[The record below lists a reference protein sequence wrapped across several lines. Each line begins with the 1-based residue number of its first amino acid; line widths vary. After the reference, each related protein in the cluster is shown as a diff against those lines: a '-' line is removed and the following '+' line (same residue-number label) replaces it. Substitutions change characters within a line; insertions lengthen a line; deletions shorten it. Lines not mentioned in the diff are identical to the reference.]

1 VLGTDRQRKD
11 EQTMMDFKQRTR
23 RSAAAMRG
31 IVAAAAAVWGL
42 ASCGGGSNPLDN
54 PTALQNPPLQSTQRL
69 AFAYFQY
76 CVFPIFNLQLQTH
89 LPNGTTAVN
98 TCAASGCHDNVNGT
112 GGAFRVIPN
121 AQPIDLTNPANTPD
135 IIRASDMY
143 KNFYS
148 AQGEVVFGSTTLS
161 RILAKPMLINV
172 LHGGGLVFESAQD
185 PNVRKIQYW
194 INNPANGV
202 DEFNPATF
210 VMFTPATPSPANCN
224 TQ

>member
-1 VLGTDRQRKD
+1 MT
-11 EQTMMDFKQRTR
+11 EFTQRTR

-31 IVAAAAAVWGL
+31 IVAAAAAVLGL
-42 ASCGGGSNPLDN
+42 ASCGGGGSNPLDN
-54 PTALQNPPLQSTQRL
+54 PNSLQNPSLQGNQRL
-69 AFAYFQY
+69 AFAYFQR
-76 CVFPIFNLQLQTH
+76 CVFPIFNLQL
-89 LPNGTTAVN
+89 PIKGTNTTN
-98 TCAASGCHDNVNGT
+98 TCAASGCHDNANGT

-172 LHGGGLVFESAQD
+172 LHGGGLIFDSAQD
-185 PNVRKIQYW
+185 PNAKVIQFW
-194 INNPANGV
+194 IKNPAPSGT
-202 DEFNPATF
+202 DEFSNATF
-210 VMFTPATPSPANCN
+210 GMFTPADPN
-224 TQ
+224 TGTCRTQ